1 MDKRNYTL
9 YDYLRL
15 AAVLLA
21 AIFFVSSIHDVIN
34 YPTML
39 TSMPLYALI
48 LGRAATFLIPCAIV
62 AVIAFIVG
70 KKTKKF

>member
-1 MDKRNYTL
+1 MEKRSLTL

-39 TSMPLYALI
+39 TSMPLYMLI

-62 AVIAFIVG
+62 ALIAFIVG
-70 KKTKKF
+70 KKTNRF

>member
-1 MDKRNYTL
+1 MDKKDLTL

-21 AIFFVSSIHDVIN
+21 AIFFVSAIHDVIN
-34 YPTML
+34 YPKML

-48 LGRAATFLIPCAIV
+48 LGRAATFLTPCAIV

-70 KKTKKF
+70 KKTKK

>member
-1 MDKRNYTL
+1 MEKKDLTL

-21 AIFFVSSIHDVIN
+21 AIFFVSSIHDIIN
-34 YPTML
+34 YKAY
-39 TSMPLYALI
+39 SAPLYVLI
-48 LGRAATFLIPCAIV
+48 MGRAATFLIPCAIV

-70 KKTKKF
+70 KRRK

>member
-1 MDKRNYTL
+1 MDKRDYTL

-21 AIFFVSSIHDVIN
+21 AIFFVSSIHDIIN

-39 TSMPLYALI
+39 TSMPLYMLI

-70 KKTKKF
+70 KKAKK